1 MIVSWVFVSD
11 GAFGGPDGDL
21 LGRAEIDPGEAQV
34 EKAFALVQRVEADQ
48 GAVLIDGGQLDQGA
62 VLEAQAV

>member
-1 MIVSWVFVSD
+1 MIVSWIFGSD

-34 EKAFALVQRVEADQ
+34 EKAFAQYRIDDPT
-48 GAVLIDGGQLDQGA
+48 AVSDVKQEGGDA
-62 VLEAQAV
+62 